1 MQVYLVRHTETV
13 CPKGICYGQSDVDL
27 KEDYIQEFEKIKEQ
41 LPKDAIVFSSPLKRC
56 KLLADYVYSEQEDIY
71 DSRLKE
77 MNFGSWELQAWDKIP
92 EDELNP
98 WMSDFVSV
106 RVPEGESFEELYSRV
121 IEFWKSIL
129 NQSYNKPIVIITH
142 AGVIRSLLCYFQN
155 LALKDAFN
163 NKVDYGEHICVNL

>member
-13 CPKGICYGQSDVDL
+13 CPKGVCYGQSDVDL

-56 KLLADYVYSEQEDIY
+56 KLLAGYLYSEEEIIY
-71 DSRLKE
+71 DFRLME
-77 MNFGSWELQAWDKIP
+77 MNFGSWELKAWDAISKK
-92 EDELNP
+92 ELNP

-142 AGVIRSLLCYFQN
+142 AGVMRSLLCYLN
-155 LALKDAFN
+155 TISLKNAFN
-163 NKVDYGEHICVNL
+163 TKINFGESIFLNL